1 MEKEIKVG
9 IGFAT
14 GRKQFKD
21 VLKTYILNWRESE
34 LTTSKKISINLFVAY
49 DLKYHNTKPSDFTN
63 IDSELLDQC
72 DSACFIGNEKW
83 RQKSTG

>member
-14 GRKQFKD
+14 GRKQFKQ

-34 LTTSKKISINLFVAY
+34 LTTNEKVSLNLFVAY
-49 DLKYHNTKPSDFTN
+49 DLKYHNTKPSDYTN
-63 IDSELLDQC
+63 INSELLDLVM
-72 DSACFIGNEKW
+72 GPVLLEKKKC
-83 RQKSTG
+83 RQKSTS